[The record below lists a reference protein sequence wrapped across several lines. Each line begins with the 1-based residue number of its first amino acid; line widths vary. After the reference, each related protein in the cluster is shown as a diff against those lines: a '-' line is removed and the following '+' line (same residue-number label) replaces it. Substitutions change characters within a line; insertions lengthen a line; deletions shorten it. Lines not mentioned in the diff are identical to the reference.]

1 MAVAERSNTLD
12 NTKEGRRRGRDH
24 DAVRVRVGEG
34 EKATLEALPAGA
46 YSQEVVVKWH
56 HCNNSS
62 VER

>member
-1 MAVAERSNTLD
+1 MAVAQRSNILD

-24 DAVRVRVGEG
+24 DVVRVGEG